1 MGACSSKSA
10 HPVEH
15 DQASAAAAAAPHQK
29 RMNMAASSSG
39 TQQTFALASAHLSRA
54 DQFVERRGSDL
65 VLAGN
70 RFRFAS
76 LNAPELLDGDVN
88 GPFEVWDTFA
98 SLAAENAFG
107 TAVTRTYTLRIKSQ
121 NIGRGHINGWHSEWN
136 DWMWDEDRMKEMDLV
151 LDEARKAGVK
161 LIIPIINQ
169 DTGDDSNWVGSTVDL
184 IRYRYGLNSNAEAR
198 QIDWWTD
205 HTMIESFKLI
215 LDFLLN
221 RVNSINGCRYGD
233 DPTIL
238 AWETGNEM
246 NHRGMRPAPA
256 SWTLIVAKHLKSRAP
271 RTLVMDGSFA
281 RNDDIEACYPREV
294 LESEDVDIIS
304 YHYYGS
310 GDIRRVEKD
319 CRIAKKHGK
328 VFIAGE
334 FGFFDR
340 AEDYSAFLHAADKAG
355 GAGSL
360 VWSLR
365 PHSSQGGFKT
375 HGEGNGIYSYHIPGW
390 KDSPHPEFDAR
401 EAPIV
406 AAIRDASFKI
416 NGVKAPTSCPVP
428 ARPGR
433 PWIAA
438 QRQNGPAISFAG
450 SAWAHRYQ
458 VVIRGA
464 DGSLAQQLKEV
475 KDHTK
480 EGCFGVEVGRE
491 VHSCA
496 GRAQISVRG
505 VSVDGVSGEE
515 SEPLV
520 L

>member
-1 MGACSSKSA
+1 M
-10 HPVEH
+10 
-15 DQASAAAAAAPHQK
+15 
-29 RMNMAASSSG
+29 MAASSG
-39 TQQTFALASAHLSRA
+39 NQQTFALAPAHLSRA
-54 DQFVERRGSDL
+54 DQFVERRGSEL
-65 VLAGN
+65 ILAGN

-88 GPFEVWDTFA
+88 GPFEVRDTFA

-107 TAVTRTYTLRIKSQ
+107 TAVTRTYTLRIKSP

-169 DTGDDSNWVGSTVDL
+169 DTGDDTNWVGSTVDL
-184 IRYRYGLNSNAEAR
+184 IRFRYGLGSNAEAR

-281 RNDDIEACYPREV
+281 RNDDVDACYPKEV
-294 LESEDVDIIS
+294 LASDDVDIVS

-319 CRIAKKHGK
+319 CRVAKKHGK
-328 VFIAGE
+328 AFIAGE

-340 AEDYSAFLHAADKAG
+340 PDDYAAFLHAVDKAG

-390 KDSPHPEFDAR
+390 KDSPHPEFDGR

-416 NGVKAPTSCPVP
+416 SGMKAPGSYPVP

-433 PWIAA
+433 PWIAS
-438 QRQNGPAISFAG
+438 QHQGGRAISFCG

-458 VVIRGA
+458 IVVRTV
-464 DGSLAQQLKEV
+464 DGSGAEQVKEV

-480 EGCFGVEVGRE
+480 EGYFGVELARE
-491 VHSCA
+491 VQFCGS
-496 GRAQISVRG
+496 RAQISVRG
-505 VSVDGVSGEE
+505 VSVDGIVGEE
-515 SEPLV
+515 SEPLA